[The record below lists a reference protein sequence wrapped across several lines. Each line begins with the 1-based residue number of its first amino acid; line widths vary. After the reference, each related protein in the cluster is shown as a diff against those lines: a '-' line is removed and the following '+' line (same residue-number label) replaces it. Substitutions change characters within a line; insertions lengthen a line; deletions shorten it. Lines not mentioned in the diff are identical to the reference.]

1 MDAEVGERVA
11 PARTPWYRG
20 TTSDQRRTFIAA
32 GLGWM
37 LDSMD
42 VMIYAVVLS
51 YVMADLGMSKE
62 VAGLLG
68 SVGLL
73 SSAVG
78 GIAFGYLADRIGR
91 VRALTLSILMYAGFT
106 AACGFAQ
113 NVTQLAIFRV
123 LVGLGMGGEWAT
135 GAALVA
141 ETWPARHRGKVLG
154 LVQSFWAIGQALAA
168 VIAGFV
174 VPIWGWRAVFW
185 IGFLPALFTFWI
197 RRSVPEPAIWRQSRA
212 NPQKSGVSYRS
223 LFKGKLGRLTLALT
237 LMQAGTMFAWW
248 GFNTWIPAYLTLP
261 VDQGGVG
268 LTAGTMARFLVV
280 MQVGMFLGYVS
291 YGFISDRFGR
301 KKTYVGYLITAA
313 CLLPLY
319 GVIENTTLLLLIGPV
334 IAFFATGYFSGMG
347 PVTAEIYPTP
357 IRASAQGFIYN
368 VGRGGGAI
376 APLAVGTMATTSGFG
391 LAFAITGIAFAF
403 SAIMWIFIPETKGRE
418 LE

>member
-1 MDAEVGERVA
+1 MDAEVGDRVA
-11 PARTPWYRG
+11 PSTPWYRG
-20 TTSDQRRTFIAA
+20 TTLDQRRTFWAA

-42 VMIYAVVLS
+42 VMLYAVVLS
-51 YVMADLGMSKE
+51 YVMADLGMSKQT
-62 VAGLLG
+62 AGLLG

-78 GIAFGYLADRIGR
+78 GIAFGYIADRFGR
-91 VRALTLSILMYAGFT
+91 VRALSLSILMYATFT

-113 NVTQLAIFRV
+113 SVTQLAILRV

-168 VIAGFV
+168 VVAGII

-185 IGFLPALFTFWI
+185 VGFLPALLVFWI

-212 NPQKSGVSYRS
+212 SPPKSGVSYRS
-223 LFKGKLGRLTLALT
+223 LFSGKLGRLTLALT

-261 VDQGGVG
+261 VEQGGVG
-268 LTAGTMARFLVV
+268 LTAGTMARFVVV
-280 MQVGMFLGYVS
+280 MQIGMFLGYVS

-301 KKTYVGYLITAA
+301 KKTYVGYLIAAA

-319 GVIENTTLLLLIGPV
+319 GIIENKTLLLLIGPV

-368 VGRGGGAI
+368 VGRGGGAL
-376 APLAVGTMATTSGFG
+376 APLAVGSMATTGGFG
-391 LAFAITGIAFAF
+391 LAFAVTGIAFAF
-403 SAIMWIFIPETKGRE
+403 SAFMWIFIPETKGKE

>member
-1 MDAEVGERVA
+1 MHGEVLEPPIAA
-11 PARTPWYRG
+11 PNIAWYRG
-20 TTSDQRRTFIAA
+20 TTPAQRRTFIAA

-51 YVMADLGMSKE
+51 YVMDDLGMSKQM
-62 VAGLLG
+62 AGLLG

-73 SSAVG
+73 SSAIG
-78 GIAFGYLADRIGR
+78 GIAFGFIADKVGR
-91 VRALTLSILMYAGFT
+91 VRALTFSILIYAGFT

-123 LVGLGMGGEWAT
+123 FVGLGMGGEWAT

-168 VIAGFV
+168 VIAGLL
-174 VPIWGWRAVFW
+174 VPVWGWRAVFW
-185 IGFLPALFTFWI
+185 VGVLPALFTFWI
-197 RRSVPEPAIWRQSRA
+197 RRSVPEPAIWLKSRA
-212 NPQKSGVSYRS
+212 SSEPSISYKS
-223 LFKGKLGRLTLALT
+223 LFSGKLGRLTLALT

-248 GFNTWIPAYLTLP
+248 GFNTWIPAYLTLA

-268 LTAGTMARFLVV
+268 LTTGMMARFIVV

-301 KKTYVGYLITAA
+301 KKTYVGYLLMAA

-319 GVIENTTLLLLIGPV
+319 GIIENRMLLLLIGPV

-357 IRASAQGFIYN
+357 VRASAQGFIYN
-368 VGRGGGAI
+368 VGRAGGAV
-376 APLAVGTMATTSGFG
+376 APLAVGSMATTNGFG
-391 LAFAITGIAFAF
+391 LAFAVTGIAFAF
-403 SAIMWIFIPETKGRE
+403 SAVMWIFIPETKGRE

>member
-1 MDAEVGERVA
+1 MPQHPER
-11 PARTPWYRG
+11 PWYRG
-20 TTSDQRRTFIAA
+20 TTPDQRRTFIAA
-32 GLGWM
+32 ALGWM

-62 VAGLLG
+62 TAGLLG
-68 SVGLL
+68 SIGLL

-78 GIAFGYLADRIGR
+78 GIAFGIMADRVGR
-91 VRALTLSILMYAGFT
+91 VRALTISILMYAVFT

-141 ETWPARHRGKVLG
+141 ETWPARHRGKALG

-168 VIAGFV
+168 VVAGV
-174 VPIWGWRAVFW
+174 IVPIWGWRAVFW
-185 IGFLPALFTFWI
+185 VGIVPALFTFWI
-197 RRSVPEPAIWRQSRA
+197 RRSVPEPAIWRESREH
-212 NPQKSGVSYRS
+212 PQQHGLSFKSIFSGR
-223 LFKGKLGRLTLALT
+223 LGRLTLALT

-261 VDQGGVG
+261 ADQGGVG
-268 LTAGTMARFLVV
+268 LTPGRMAQFVVV
-280 MQVGMFLGYVS
+280 MQIGMWLGYVS

-319 GVIENTTLLLLIGPV
+319 GIIQNTTALLLLGPV

-347 PVTAEIYPTP
+347 PVTAEIFPTP

-368 VGRGGGAI
+368 VGRAGGAV
-376 APLAVGTMATTSGFG
+376 APLAVGSMAQTDGFG
-391 LAFAITGIAFAF
+391 LAFAVTGIAFAF
-403 SAIMWIFIPETKGRE
+403 AAAMWVFIPETRGRE